1 MNHFSILTVIA
12 VATALL
18 ILGGC
23 AGKTAGDA
31 INQPPVTAGDS
42 TQGEAA
48 DSQGTGVHSAPV
60 AAPSSTTLS
69 TLDGKSLE
77 TVYFDY
83 DAFTLSPEARQTL
96 ERNAAWLKANPTV
109 KVTVEGH
116 CDERGSDEYNLA
128 LGERRAL
135 AVKNYLVALGVSEDR
150 LAAVSY
156 GEERPAVGG
165 HDEASWA
172 RNRRGEFR

>member
-1 MNHFSILTVIA
+1 MYRFSIPAAITLA
-12 VATALL
+12 VSLL

-31 INQPPVTAGDS
+31 VNQPLAVAGES
-42 TQGEAA
+42 SQNGPAAALEA
-48 DSQGTGVHSAPV
+48 GVLSEPV
-60 AAPSSTTLS
+60 AAPPAAMLS
-69 TLDGKSLE
+69 TLDGRSLE

-83 DAFTLSPEARQTL
+83 DAFTLSPEARRAL

-135 AVKNYLVALGVSEDR
+135 AVKNYLVTLGISEDR

-156 GEERPAVGG
+156 GEERPAAAG
-165 HDEASWA
+165 HDETAWA
-172 RNRRGEFR
+172 KNRRGEFR

>member
-1 MNHFSILTVIA
+1 MHRFSILPAVTVA
-12 VATALL
+12 AALF

-31 INQPPVTAGDS
+31 INQPLA
-42 TQGEAA
+42 AA
-48 DSQGTGVHSAPV
+48 DESTRSGAATAQGTGVHSEPV
-60 AAPSSTTLS
+60 AAPSSAMLS
-69 TLDGKSLE
+69 TLDGRSLE

-96 ERNAAWLKANPTV
+96 ERNAAWLKVNPTV
-109 KVTVEGH
+109 KITVEGH

-135 AVKNYLVALGVSEDR
+135 AVKNYLAILGVSEDR

-156 GEERPAVGG
+156 GEERPAATG
-165 HDEASWA
+165 HDETAWSK
-172 RNRRGEFR
+172 NRRGEFR